1 MGCVSIPNDKLQR
14 LHAVISTALK
24 GKYTDHST
32 LSKLCGMLQWLFK
45 LSPLAKPWL
54 RALYLDLNT
63 PRATNFSVR
72 QNEWQA
78 FVSCLSET
86 LHLIQLPAGAAV
98 TVGSKVLAVRHRK
111 VKTKQDLLHC
121 NLGDKDIWLRI
132 ADPASKRR
140 SLSPAS
146 KALLHFWL
154 GWSQLP
160 PLWRALRPQQ
170 HVAVEAAADAMGKC
184 EIFAIGGYISLA
196 SEFWFSEK
204 FTVADLHLLLYLSN
218 LRPIAISAAM
228 SALVRLHWFGCLAYC
243 IHAVAFQFRMHSWCD
258 NTGAESAANKMFTSC
273 LATCSFHS
281 ETCIAFKLYWCVH
294 LDVQHIAGPKN
305 KDADYLSRW
314 LENTPLAARW
324 QRTFRRR
331 LFASPALACRA
342 SDFHFTS
349 ILETRF
355 SAAFWFSIRRG
366 FVNPVAQ
373 LHLVELMRDL
383 GSLAVFTFGGDMQ
396 IHCCFK
402 VFFALLHSSDLHFP
416 PENKKEVCD
425 RVTAS
430 IPFSSIYILEALY
443 ICILCIYKAA
453 I

>member
-24 GKYTDHST
+24 GKYTDRAT

-170 HVAVEAAADAMGKC
+170 HVAVEAAADAMGNG

-243 IHAVAFQFRMHSWCD
+243 IHAVAFQFVCIRGVTTLVQNLPRTKCLQLPGHLQLSL
-258 NTGAESAANKMFTSC
+258 SALHC
-273 LATCSFHS
+273 LPALLVYIWMSSILLGPRTRTQITLADGWSILH
-281 ETCIAFKLYWCVH
+281 WP
-294 LDVQHIAGPKN
+294 LDGSV
-305 KDADYLSRW
+305 
-314 LENTPLAARW
+314 
-324 QRTFRRR
+324 
-331 LFASPALACRA
+331 LFAG
-342 SDFHFTS
+342 DFHFASSGTQD
-349 ILETRF
+349 LRF
-355 SAAFWFSIRRG
+355 PF
-366 FVNPVAQ
+366 
-373 LHLVELMRDL
+373 HLLL
-383 GSLAVFTFGGDMQ
+383 GSQ
-396 IHCCFK
+396 IFRC
-402 VFFALLHSSDLHFP
+402 LLVLH
-416 PENKKEVCD
+416 
-425 RVTAS
+425 
-430 IPFSSIYILEALY
+430 
-443 ICILCIYKAA
+443 
-453 I
+453 